1 MNFFNIIAMAA
12 PQAAEGAQQQQPASA
27 WITFLP
33 FIILIVVMFFMTAR
47 SQKKQQ
53 AKRDEMMSRLVK
65 GSKVVL
71 ASGIMGTIFE
81 VKDKCIKVE
90 IAANCIID
98 VLPTAVVEVVSAET
112 AETAK

>member
-1 MNFFNIIAMAA
+1 MNFINIIAMAA
-12 PQAAEGAQQQQPASA
+12 PKAAEGAQQQPGNA
-27 WITFLP
+27 WLTFLP
-33 FIILIVVMFFMTAR
+33 FIILIVAMFFMTAR

-71 ASGIMGTIFE
+71 AGGIMGTIFE

-90 IAANCIID
+90 ISANCVIE
-98 VLPTAVVEVVSAET
+98 VLPTAVVEVVPAET
-112 AETAK
+112 AEAAK

>member
-53 AKRDEMMSRLVK
+53 AKRKEMMERMVK
-65 GSKVVL
+65 GSKVIL
-71 ASGIMGTIFE
+71 ASGIMGIIEE
-81 VKDKCIKVE
+81 VQEKSIKVA
-90 IAANCIID
+90 IASNCIVE
-98 VLPTAVVEVVSAET
+98 VLPNAIIEIVTEEAA
-112 AETAK
+112 AAK

>member
-1 MNFFNIIAMAA
+1 MNFINIIAMAA
-12 PQAAEGAQQQQPASA
+12 PKAAEGAQQPPASP

-33 FIILIVVMFFMTAR
+33 FIILIAAMFFMTVR

-71 ASGIMGTIFE
+71 AGGIIGTIYE
-81 VKDKCIKVE
+81 VQDKCIKVE
-90 IAANCIID
+90 IASNCVIET
-98 VLPTAVVEVVSAET
+98 LPTAVVEVVPAEKT
-112 AETAK
+112 EAAK